1 MSITIPDSVTSIE
14 DYAFYGCTSLTSIT
28 IPNSVKT
35 IGNDAFSHCTS
46 LKSITI
52 PDSVTSI
59 EDYAFYN
66 CASLKSIT
74 IPDSVTSIEDY
85 AFYNC
90 ASLKSITIKDKE
102 YICKCVDGY
111 LFLIHSKHNTG
122 EYTIYN
128 GETFNR
134 LKNDELNTSPCY
146 VAESG
151 EFTAHGKTMKE
162 AVSDLQYKISVD
174 RLAKEPIHMGDILTI
189 DKYRAITGACKF
201 GVQEWMEQHNIE
213 EGLTVAELLPLLEK
227 TNAYGYEKF
236 KELVIK

>member
-1 MSITIPDSVTSIE
+1 LTSITIPNSVTSIG
-14 DYAFYGCTSLTSIT
+14 DDAFWNCTSLTSIT
-28 IPNSVKT
+28 IPKSVT
-35 IGNDAFSHCTS
+35 NIGDYAFWNCTS
-46 LKSITI
+46 LT
-52 PDSVTSI
+52 
-59 EDYAFYN
+59 
-66 CASLKSIT
+66 
-74 IPDSVTSIEDY
+74 
-85 AFYNC
+85 
-90 ASLKSITIKDKE
+90 SITIKDKE
-102 YICKCVDGY
+102 YICKCVDGL

-151 EFTAHGKTMKE
+151 EFTAHGETMKE

-174 RLAKEPIHMGDILTI
+174 RLQKEPIHMGDILTI

-201 GVQEWMEQHNIE
+201 GVQEWMKQHNIE
-213 EGLTVAELLPLLEK
+213 EGLTVAELLPLLKK

-236 KELVIK
+236 KELVILN